1 MLNVL
6 SPTFIREHAKP
17 RCECPTTTRSVQLE
31 KKSGEARAG
40 VWEAIEAVESFC
52 RLRSGTQHVHI
63 TPFHPCLVVI
73 ITG

>member
-17 RCECPTTTRSVQLE
+17 PCEGPTTTRSVQLE
-31 KKSGEARAG
+31 KKCGREA
-40 VWEAIEAVESFC
+40 VEAVESFC
-52 RLRSGTQHVHI
+52 RLRSVTQHTHI
-63 TPFHPCLVVI
+63 TPFHPCLVVM